1 MFDLLCHDYSKR
13 NMPDLELESLFK
25 KNFTQVTFLQGSIMN
40 TKDLERAKVT
50 RILSFRFFLKASRVL
65 IFFWIR

>member
-50 RILSFRFFLKASRVL
+50 RILSFRFF
-65 IFFWIR
+65 